1 MKKFLYVFLLCSAS
15 FLSIS
20 TYADQSISQQQQEQ
34 ARKVAEKNQLE
45 QLCVEGNKSACARYS
60 QLAEEAKD
68 NSLKLDPSFIDK
80 FSEKFTETI
89 DKWLPPIKKAATYLL
104 FTLGVVSL
112 VIRMLPLV
120 LKGAEFGEIIKELIV
135 FLLIIGVWY
144 ALILNAKEWT
154 DAIIDSFAKLA
165 DLSSGSAAGTTPLT
179 ILQSGFITVG
189 KILTSTWNPIT
200 LLMYTILSVII
211 IVIYAMIAFYLLKVM
226 LETLII
232 TYSGLLMVGFAGI
245 AYTSDY
251 AKRYLTYTI
260 SVGFKYYLTL
270 LIAGFGITFINDIVN
285 DVEFGSVGACL
296 GVICVVA
303 LIWKLVE
310 EIPNMAQSMVTG
322 ASIGSGNMNIGG
334 ALATMASSAA
344 AFTAAAYAGVA
355 AFKAANASGT
365 AGGSSTSGV
374 SSSTTGVQA
383 LAQGVR
389 DSGVNSSRAASTSG
403 VDADS
408 NKSLPQLFREGKL
421 KGLMG
426 SGSSSI
432 NNTTSGSEKKSN
444 ESQDNSKI
452 SPSMEAYKAVMQSI
466 GQGVA
471 NKASGRPGSLSQNIT
486 RAAIDNASQ
495 QSVKKPIP
503 SPYAVN
509 RTENKDNKK

>member
-1 MKKFLYVFLLCSAS
+1 MKRLFITCILVVVGMF
-15 FLSIS
+15 SIS
-20 TYADQSISQQQQEQ
+20 ANADQSITQQQKEQ
-34 ARKVAEKNQLE
+34 AQKVSEMNQLE
-45 QLCVEGNKSACARYS
+45 KRCAEGDKNACDRYS
-60 QLAEEAKD
+60 QLAEESKD
-68 NSLKLDPSFIDK
+68 NRLKLDPSFIDK
-80 FSEKFTETI
+80 FPTKFS
-89 DKWLPPIKKAATYLL
+89 DSVSKWLPPIKKAATYLL
-104 FTLGVVSL
+104 FTLGIIAL

-120 LKGAEFGEIIKELIV
+120 LKGAEFGEIVKELIV
-135 FLLIIGVWY
+135 FILIIGIWY

-154 DAIIDSFAKLA
+154 YAIISSFAKLA
-165 DLSSGSAAGTTPLT
+165 DLSSGSATGANPLT
-179 ILQSGFITVG
+179 ILQSGFIVVG
-189 KILTSTWNPIT
+189 KILSSTWNPIT
-200 LLMYTILSVII
+200 LLMYALLSVII
-211 IVIYAMIAFYLLKVM
+211 VLIYALIAFYVLKVI
-226 LETLII
+226 LETVII
-232 TYSGLLMVGFAGI
+232 SYAGLLMVGFAGI

-303 LIWKLVE
+303 LLWKLVE

-322 ASIGSGNMNIGG
+322 ASIGGGNMNIGG

-355 AFKAANASGT
+355 AFKAANAS
-365 AGGSSTSGV
+365 AGASTSGA

-389 DSGVNSSRAASTSG
+389 ESGANNSRAASTSG
-403 VDADS
+403 ADADN

-432 NNTTSGSEKKSN
+432 NNTTSGTN

-452 SPSMEAYKAVMQSI
+452 SPSMEAYKAVMKSI

-471 NKASGRPGSLSQNIT
+471 NKASGRPGSLAQNIT

-495 QSVKKPIP
+495 QSVRKPTP